1 MDLTKSI
8 QNTFYNI
15 QLQIQLKICRF
26 TDLIYLQIMD
36 ALVAYGSG
44 SEESDNGK
52 EQQQKQK
59 QASREG
65 GDISKEIPGF
75 FTYKD
80 KMITD

>member
-1 MDLTKSI
+1 
-8 QNTFYNI
+8 
-15 QLQIQLKICRF
+15 
-26 TDLIYLQIMD
+26 MD

-59 QASREG
+59 QASREE